1 MAILQVCER
10 SNKGKHENLS
20 FLCIHAQDFEEVFF
34 PQMTSLC
41 GSAKGDALL
50 LLTRNADVF
59 AARLP
64 RDPVTRVILPLL
76 CRAADQGA
84 RILCLTLQILAYG
97 FWRGVGNSNE
107 RFSPGKDQS
116 P

>member
-1 MAILQVCER
+1 MEESETSIEGGNSIV
-10 SNKGKHENLS
+10 
-20 FLCIHAQDFEEVFF
+20 LCLQDFEEVFF
-34 PQMTSLC
+34 PQMASLC

-76 CRAADQGA
+76 CRAADQGV
-84 RILCLTLQILAYG
+84 LPMT
-97 FWRGVGNSNE
+97 
-107 RFSPGKDQS
+107 
-116 P
+116 